1 MSPPIIQT
9 QHLNYRYG
17 RQLAVEEVKLEVP
30 AGTIYGF
37 LGPNGAG
44 KSTTIKLLLGLLRPT
59 SGHIQ
64 LFGQDM
70 RHHRRRILARVGA
83 LIEAP
88 ALYGELTARENLRW
102 MNQLFR
108 RGEQRID
115 EILELIDLAKA
126 ARKKVKRFSMGM
138 KQRLG
143 IGMAL
148 FHDPDLLI
156 LDEPVNGLDPA
167 GIHEMRSLFHRL
179 QQEGKT
185 LLISSHILSEVEKTA
200 SHVGII
206 HQGAIRFQGTIAEM
220 RSTLQPSVLLQ
231 TNQNE
236 RAASV
241 LQTGGWE
248 IIDHDDSG
256 LKVAAKEGPEFHHLL
271 SALFGSGIEI
281 LSAQP
286 ATGTLEDYFMKLTRA
301 PEAAAAI

>member
-1 MSPPIIQT
+1 MPSPIIQT
-9 QHLNYRYG
+9 QHLSYRYG
-17 RQLAVEEVKLEVP
+17 RQLAVEEVELEVS

-59 SGHIQ
+59 SGQIR
-64 LFGQDM
+64 LFGQDVH
-70 RHHRRRILARVGA
+70 RHRRRILARVGS

-102 MNQLFR
+102 LNRLYR

-167 GIHEMRSLFHRL
+167 GIHEMRSLFQRL
-179 QQEGKT
+179 QQAGKT
-185 LLISSHILSEVEKTA
+185 LLISSHILAEMEKTA
-200 SHVGII
+200 THVGII
-206 HQGAIRFQGTIAEM
+206 HQGAIHFQGTLPEM
-220 RSTLQPSVLLQ
+220 RSTLQPSVLLK
-231 TNQNE
+231 TSQNN
-236 RAASV
+236 RAAAL
-241 LQTGGWE
+241 LQTAGWE
-248 IIDHDDSG
+248 IIDHSDSG
-256 LKVAAKEGPEFHHLL
+256 LKVAAREGPEFHQLL
-271 SALFGSGIEI
+271 SALFGNGIEI
-281 LSAQP
+281 QSAQI
-286 ATGTLEDYFMKLTRA
+286 ATGTLEDYFMELTRTR
-301 PEAAAAI
+301 